1 MAAAALATRE
11 AAVSEAAANA
21 SKTCHLDLTPQS
33 LTVAAVTT
41 TTTVTTTVTPKC
53 PENQKVETMTAAP

>member
-1 MAAAALATRE
+1 MAAALATKE
-11 AAVSEAAANA
+11 TAVSAAANA

>member
-1 MAAAALATRE
+1 MAAALATKE
-11 AAVSEAAANA
+11 AAVSAAANA

-33 LTVAAVTT
+33 LTVAAVTI

-53 PENQKVETMTAAP
+53 PENQMVETMTAAP

>member
-1 MAAAALATRE
+1 MAAALATKE
-11 AAVSEAAANA
+11 AAVSAAANA

-53 PENQKVETMTAAP
+53 PENQKVEMMTAAP

>member
-1 MAAAALATRE
+1 MAAALATKE
-11 AAVSEAAANA
+11 AAVSAAANA

-41 TTTVTTTVTPKC
+41 TTTTVTTTVTPKC
-53 PENQKVETMTAAP
+53 PENQKVEMMTAAP